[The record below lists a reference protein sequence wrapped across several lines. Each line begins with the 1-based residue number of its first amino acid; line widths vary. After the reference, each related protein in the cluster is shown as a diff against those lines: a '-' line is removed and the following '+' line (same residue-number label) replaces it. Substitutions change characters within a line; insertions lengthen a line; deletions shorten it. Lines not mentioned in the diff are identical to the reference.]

1 MGLITGRTSSPKTT
15 SEISRSRSSSL
26 WSSAAAHSSHFAYD
40 SDSSLQCFVA
50 NPQQF
55 LRPRWSELYHA
66 RKEQSEAA
74 ARLPE
79 LPKSWFGW
87 IPILYSI
94 PDEEVL
100 ASAGLDAY
108 AFLSFF
114 RYAIRYLC
122 VALFFSL
129 TIILPV
135 NSQYTGQPLW
145 FNPPNLNGTMGLNF
159 SADVF
164 GEKKKPLGEKHKSYL
179 WMYVVFSYFYTAL
192 AIYFLI
198 YETRRII
205 SIRQAY
211 LGTQSTVTDRTIRL
225 SGVPEPM
232 RSEEKLT
239 AFIEELG
246 IGKVDSVMLCRNW
259 ESLDKLIAKRMQ
271 CLRRLE
277 EAWTKYLGH
286 HHSLRHTRHA
296 HRKPGQNGGA
306 PEDTALL
313 SGSEMEQAHTSS
325 VDRDRPMHTIRYGP
339 LKIYSRKVDAIDYFE
354 EKLRRY
360 DGKIKAL
367 RQEEFK
373 PTPLAFITMESTA
386 ACQMAMQAILDP
398 TPGRLIAS
406 LAPPP
411 VDVVWSNTYL
421 SRNARM
427 LRSWSILV
435 VIGFLT
441 IFWAALLAP
450 LAGLLSIEVIDN
462 VLPGLAAILEAHPV
476 AKSLVSTG
484 LPTLVFS
491 LLSVGVPYL
500 YEWLA
505 NLQGMTSQGDVEL
518 TIISKNFFFVFF
530 NLFIVFSVFGSA
542 STFFEFWQD
551 FKDLIKDTGA
561 IAYTIAKSLEQLA
574 PFYVN
579 LIVLQGFGLFP
590 FRLLQFGT
598 VSVYPFYLIWARTPR
613 DYADL
618 VKAPVFSYGFYL
630 PQSMLIFVICIVYSV
645 LPSSWSIILFGLIYF
660 VIGAF
665 IYKYQLL
672 YAMEHR
678 QQSTGRA
685 WPMICNR
692 IILGL
697 ILFQIAMT
705 GILALRGALTASLF
719 QVPLIVGTIWFT
731 VYFQRTFFPLMRFIA
746 LRSIE
751 RDVPPPLEPSPPYVP
766 SPPES
771 TWDRD
776 TDRGR
781 TVDTSQETG
790 TRYMN
795 PNLTSPLETLWI
807 RKSGHGRSENV

>member
-1 MGLITGRTSSPKTT
+1 MTL
-15 SEISRSRSSSL
+15 
-26 WSSAAAHSSHFAYD
+26 
-40 SDSSLQCFVA
+40 V
-50 NPQQF
+50 
-55 LRPRWSELYHA
+55 
-66 RKEQSEAA
+66 
-74 ARLPE
+74 
-79 LPKSWFGW
+79 
-87 IPILYSI
+87 
-94 PDEEVL
+94 
-100 ASAGLDAY
+100 
-108 AFLSFF
+108 
-114 RYAIRYLC
+114 
-122 VALFFSL
+122 FSL
-129 TIILPV
+129 TVILPV

-145 FNPPNLNGTMGLNF
+145 FYPPNLNGTVPAF
-159 SADVF
+159 SSNVF
-164 GEKKKPLGEKHKSYL
+164 AEKKKPLGEKHKSYL
-179 WMYVVFSYFYTAL
+179 WMYVVFAYFFTAV

-198 YETRRII
+198 DETKRII
-205 SIRQAY
+205 RIRQAY

-225 SGVPEPM
+225 SGIPDNM
-232 RSEEKLT
+232 RTEERISD
-239 AFIEELG
+239 FVEELG

-259 ESLDKLIAKRMQ
+259 QKLDELMAERMQ

-277 EAWTKYLGH
+277 ESWTKYLGH
-286 HHSLRHTRHA
+286 HHSLRHTRHG
-296 HRKPGQNGGA
+296 HGPRRENGGA
-306 PEDTALL
+306 LESNALL
-313 SGSEMEQAHTSS
+313 SGSEMEQAHASS
-325 VDRDRPMHTIRYGP
+325 IDRDRPTHTIRYGP
-339 LKIYSRKVDAIDYFE
+339 LNVYSKKIDAIDYYE

-360 DGKIKAL
+360 DEKIKML

-373 PTPLAFITMESTA
+373 PTPLAFVTMESTA
-386 ACQMAMQAILDP
+386 TCQMAIQAILDP

-411 VDVVWSNTYL
+411 VDVVWPNTYL

-427 LRSWSILV
+427 VRSWTIMV

-441 IFWAALLAP
+441 IFWAALLVP
-450 LAGLLSIEVIDN
+450 LAGLLSIEVIEK
-462 VLPGLAAILEAHPV
+462 VLPGLAAILDDHPI

-491 LLSVGVPYL
+491 LLSVAVPFL
-500 YEWLA
+500 YDWLS

-518 TIISKNFFFVFF
+518 SIISKNFFFVFF

-561 IAYTIAKSLEQLA
+561 IAYTIARSLEQLA

-598 VSVYPFYLIWARTPR
+598 VSLYPFYLITARTPR

-618 VKAPVFSYGFYL
+618 AKAPIFSYGFYL
-630 PQSMLIFVICIVYSV
+630 PQSMLVFVICIVYSV

-660 VIGAF
+660 MIGAF

-697 ILFQIAMT
+697 VLFQIAMT
-705 GILALRGALTASLF
+705 GILALRGALTPSIF
-719 QVPLIVGTIWFT
+719 QVPLIAATIWFT
-731 VYFQRTFFPLMRFIA
+731 VYFQRTYFPLMHFIS

-751 RDVPPPLEPSPPYVP
+751 RHAPTPIIAT
-766 SPPES
+766 PPES

-781 TVDTSQETG
+781 TVDESQETG
-790 TRYMN
+790 LRYIN